1 MSFSVDVAKT
11 ASRNIPSKCG
21 VLSFPPWGG
30 VADVLPDGVAVSQL
44 YRPQWG
50 CIFSRVIRMRV
61 KKKGFVGFK
70 NISFYQNVC
79 TVGER

>member
-1 MSFSVDVAKT
+1 M
-11 ASRNIPSKCG
+11 
-21 VLSFPPWGG
+21 
-30 VADVLPDGVAVSQL
+30 LPDGVSVSQL

-79 TVGER
+79 TVGERSNVLHLVYGVGALRGERLFCSRFGTMTAQ